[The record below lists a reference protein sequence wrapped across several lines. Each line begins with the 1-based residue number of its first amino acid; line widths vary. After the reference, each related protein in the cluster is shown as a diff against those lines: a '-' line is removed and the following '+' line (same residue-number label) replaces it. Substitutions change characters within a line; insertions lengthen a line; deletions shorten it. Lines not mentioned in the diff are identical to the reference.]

1 MILISE
7 CEELCYREHLRTIA
21 LWITLAILTFSIGFG
36 LGRIYEHISY
46 DNAWE
51 KLDNT
56 VQQYK
61 KFYKES
67 K

>member
-21 LWITLAILTFSIGFG
+21 LWITLAILTFAIGFG
-36 LGRIYEHISY
+36 SGRIYEHIVY
-46 DNAWE
+46 DDTWKELN
-51 KLDNT
+51 NT

-61 KFYKES
+61 NFYKN
-67 K
+67 